1 MRACFCPR
9 RAATLRGVGFTLA
22 GCRGSI
28 PWTIR
33 PCLSRRALLPFTQG
47 GGAFPWGAAWDPYLC
62 RDLCRNPAIPTHV
75 ERSRLMSLA
84 LMCGMWDSAQTLM
97 NTAPP
102 HLFVSLS
109 VARLFR
115 QQRTVT
121 AEAAGSSPVVPA
133 IIRNPL
139 MNGLPS
145 MNGCSRI

>member
-22 GCRGSI
+22 GYRGITALEPPFCVVSYVVTL
-28 PWTIR
+28 PSLPHVKR
-33 PCLSRRALLPFTQG
+33 YHLLSLDHTR
-47 GGAFPWGAAWDPYLC
+47 
-62 RDLCRNPAIPTHV
+62 
-75 ERSRLMSLA
+75 EEE
-84 LMCGMWDSAQTLM
+84 DSAQTLM

-102 HLFVSLS
+102 RLFVSLS